1 MPGSVANA
9 VPATVLP
16 QTLCAAFRHSRN
28 YPLVLNEYRD
38 GTAQRELQAA
48 SSRKS
53 WVLAKHLG
61 ETALGTLRTF
71 YEARKGGKEAFYFYD
86 PYSPATGQPVGSN
99 YDGSGTS
106 TTGRHTVRFNGDWSQ
121 SVETPGRFDAEFGLI
136 ELA

>member
-1 MPGSVANA
+1 M
-9 VPATVLP
+9 
-16 QTLCAAFRHSRN
+16 
-28 YPLVLNEYRD
+28 NEYRD
-38 GTAQRELQAA
+38 GTAQVSLQSA

-71 YEARKGGKEAFYFYD
+71 YEARGGGKEAFYFYD
-86 PYSPATGQPVGSN
+86 PYSPSTGQPVGSN
-99 YDGSGTS
+99 HDPTGVS
-106 TTGRHTVRFNGDWSQ
+106 TTGRHTVCFRGDWSQ